1 MVVRWFVEVDKLFH
15 FICMRKHFF
24 QCARWWLYPTIS
36 LVMVLDV
43 DGSGK
48 EGRRATGGRGE
59 GREAREGRGES
70 YESIYRVNGNTSNV
84 SLKLFKF

>member
-1 MVVRWFVEVDKLFH
+1 MVARWFVEVDKLFH

-59 GREAREGRGES
+59 GREPREGREGRGGENHMS
-70 YESIYRVNGNTSNV
+70 QFIGLMGT
-84 SLKLFKF
+84 LQM